1 MKPLAEALRPNSLLD
16 FVDQQHLVGT
26 NGPIKKAIDN
36 NTIYSMIF
44 WGTPGCGKTTLA
56 RIIANELKADFIEIS
71 PATSGVKDIKQAVEQ
86 ANTKFFGE
94 KTRTILFVDEIHR
107 FNKAQQDYLLPHV
120 ENGTLTLIGA
130 TTENPA
136 FSVVSPLLSRT
147 RVYKFN
153 PISDEAIKTL
163 IDRALKHF
171 KNSLK
176 LGIKEK
182 DFLVG
187 IANGD
192 ARNVLNAIESLV
204 LTGLKKPTVDEIK
217 VVLQQNLNRYDKK
230 GDEHYDTI
238 SAYIKSMRA
247 SDANAALYYLARM
260 IDGGEDPKF
269 IARRMV
275 VFASEDIG
283 VANNN
288 ALMFAN
294 EVYRAVETIGYPE
307 CRINLAHGT
316 VYLTK
321 SPKNRSAC
329 DGIDMAMKDVE
340 TTGNLSIPLNIRNS
354 TSKLTKE
361 LGYGGGY
368 EMYPEDPNYL
378 PEEIKDRKYI

>member
-1 MKPLAEALRPNSLLD
+1 MKPLAEALRPNTLAD
-16 FVDQQHLVGT
+16 FVDQKHLVGE
-26 NGPIKKAIDN
+26 NGPIRKALEN

-56 RIIANELKADFIEIS
+56 RIIANELKAQFVEIS
-71 PATSGVKDIKQAVEQ
+71 PTTAGVKDIKQTVEK
-86 ANTKFFGE
+86 ANALFFGE
-94 KTRTILFVDEIHR
+94 KSKTILFVDEIHR

-136 FSVVSPLLSRT
+136 FSVVSPLLSRA

-153 PISDEAIKTL
+153 PISEDSIKILIQKALDHFENKISLDAAAI
-163 IDRALKHF
+163 
-171 KNSLK
+171 
-176 LGIKEK
+176 

-192 ARNVLNAIESLV
+192 ARNILNALESLV
-204 LTGLKKPTVDEIK
+204 LTGLSSPTVDEIK
-217 VVLQQNLNRYDKK
+217 HVLQQNLNRYDKK

-247 SDANAALYYLARM
+247 GDANAAIYYLAKM

-275 VFASEDIG
+275 IFASEDIG
-283 VANNN
+283 LANNN
-288 ALMFAN
+288 ALMIAN
-294 EVYRAVETIGYPE
+294 EVFRSVEILGYPE

-316 VYLTK
+316 VYLAK
-321 SPKNRSAC
+321 SPKNRSAY
-329 DGIDMAMKDVE
+329 DAIGSALKDIE
-340 TTGNLSIPLNIRNS
+340 IYGNLSIPLNIRNS
-354 TSKLTKE
+354 TSKITRE
-361 LGYGGGY
+361 LGYGKDY
-368 EMYPEDPNYL
+368 EMYPEDVNYL
-378 PEEIKDRKYI
+378 PEKLKDRKYI